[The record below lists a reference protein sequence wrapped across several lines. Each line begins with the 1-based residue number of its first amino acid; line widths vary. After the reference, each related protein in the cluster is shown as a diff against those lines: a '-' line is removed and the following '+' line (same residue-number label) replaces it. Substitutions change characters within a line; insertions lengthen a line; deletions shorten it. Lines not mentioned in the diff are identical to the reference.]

1 MKAAPI
7 GGGDILVEQSG
18 PTGVGGD
25 TNAAAFLVL
34 DVNPTTSSVVQSFVS
49 TQFSSAGKMYTTTQQ
64 PLENLSL
71 SDGGTEVSFA
81 GWDSPGTASPLG
93 TTQGIPRGVGTL
105 DASGAGGMP
114 ASYNPAVLNPSPD
127 QPHTAYSPD
136 GVNWYF
142 GDTDGMYYNNGTTPL
157 AGSNGTIA
165 IKGFGGNTY
174 ALHTIRPSIMPD
186 QENTVGGDR
195 ISLVTPATPGTGSI
209 TYTTIL
215 TKETPG
221 LVIHDFYMLS
231 SGNNSVYDTMY
242 VTTSSGV
249 DKYALISGTWTAE
262 GSAALA
268 GASGIAAKELAGGG
282 VSLFVSAD
290 GNSATLDELTD
301 SAAFNATINAS
312 TPLVLYTAPTDDLLH
327 GVSLAPVPE
336 PASLVLA
343 MLGGFALLA
352 LVRTHG

>member
-7 GGGDILVEQSG
+7 GGGDVLVEQSG
-18 PTGVGGD
+18 TTSVGGSS
-25 TNAAAFLVL
+25 NAAAFLLL
-34 DVNPTTSSVVQSFVS
+34 DINPSTSGVVQSFVS

-105 DASGAGGMP
+105 DASGAGGMS

-127 QPHTAYSPD
+127 QPHTAYSPN

-142 GDTDGMYYNNGTTPL
+142 GRYRWHVLQQRHDATG
-157 AGSNGTIA
+157 GSNGTIA

-174 ALHTIRPSIMPD
+174 ALHMIRPSIMPD

-195 ISLVTPATPGTGSI
+195 ISLVMLATPGTGGI
-209 TYTTIL
+209 TFTTIL

-343 MLGGFALLA
+343 MLGGLALLA